1 MNKRIE
7 SVVARIDELR
17 KDLENRLDGADTV
30 DILTDI
36 SDRFRELAGLEAQLD
51 FLIAASVEE

>member
-7 SVVARIDELR
+7 SVTARIDELR
-17 KDLENRLDGADTV
+17 KDLERRLDGAGTV